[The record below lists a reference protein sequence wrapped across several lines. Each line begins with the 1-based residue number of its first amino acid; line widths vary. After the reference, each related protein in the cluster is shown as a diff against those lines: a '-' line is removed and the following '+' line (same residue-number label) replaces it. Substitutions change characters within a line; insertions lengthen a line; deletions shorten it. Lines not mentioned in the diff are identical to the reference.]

1 MAKAPHILSVEE
13 AGREIGI
20 GRTLAYAQARAWLAT
35 GGAEGFPCRRIGRLL
50 HVFRAE
56 FEAWLGFEITWPATK
71 PWHRLP
77 RLLRLPL
84 VAAPAA
90 PDRPPSPARR
100 RADPANAPP
109 APSRRCRFD
118 PRPMNPLTPPTTT
131 LNKNGHALAPSVPV
145 PPGVTSCAGGGRSC

>member
-56 FEAWLGFEITWPATK
+56 FEAWLGFEITWPRDEAVAPAPTPAPLARRSAGCTGPATK
-71 PWHRLP
+71 SSSSSRRPGQRTP
-77 RLLRLPL
+77 GAQPTLPL
-84 VAAPAA
+84 
-90 PDRPPSPARR
+90 
-100 RADPANAPP
+100 
-109 APSRRCRFD
+109 
-118 PRPMNPLTPPTTT
+118 
-131 LNKNGHALAPSVPV
+131 
-145 PPGVTSCAGGGRSC
+145 